1 MRPDIELYNEALD
14 SGKEG
19 AWADVVLL
27 LRKALQINDS
37 EAEYYSLMGVAYLG
51 LELKDLAI
59 YNFRQANKLNPY
71 DPLLAHYLPFLN
83 DDDNPPFADDIPHS
97 PKPITP
103 NIAAET
109 EPDNGESQFP

>member
-14 SGKEG
+14 CGKEG

-59 YNFRQANKLNPY
+59 YNFRQAHKLNPF

-83 DDDNPPFADDIPHS
+83 DDNPPYTNIPRS
-97 PKPITP
+97 PNPLIP
-103 NIAAET
+103 NTGAEA
-109 EPDNGESQFP
+109 EPDNGENNFRF